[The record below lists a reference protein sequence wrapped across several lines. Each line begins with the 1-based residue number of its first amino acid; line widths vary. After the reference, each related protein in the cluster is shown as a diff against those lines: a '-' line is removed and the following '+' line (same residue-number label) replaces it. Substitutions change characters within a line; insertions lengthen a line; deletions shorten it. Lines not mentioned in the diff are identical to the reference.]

1 MQFRTPS
8 KNNTISN
15 KDIEK
20 EFKNL
25 RKELL
30 DLTLRNPL
38 LNFKPRNRNLTIINQ
53 SPMNAYKIL
62 VLENKRMYFSPNKA
76 ETKKS
81 RAHTFIDQ
89 TKEFLSSETDKTLK
103 ADLTPSELQR
113 RLFYIDQQS
122 KTMVQEQGY
131 NILYIALGFI
141 EWIDKKKPRQKNLAP
156 LILIPVA
163 LERKK
168 VGNSF
173 SLSWTGEDIQNNI
186 SIQAKLREAG
196 IELPKFE
203 QTSYIEGVN
212 QYLADVK

>member
-38 LNFKPRNRNLTIINQ
+38 LSFKARNRNLSIINQ
-53 SPMNAYKIL
+53 TPMNAYKIL
-62 VLENKRMYFSPNKA
+62 VLENKKMYFSPNKA

-89 TKEFLSSETDKTLK
+89 TKEFLSSESDKTLK
-103 ADLTPSELQR
+103 ADLTPSELQK

-141 EWIDKKKPRQKNLAP
+141 EWIENVRRLEIHFHYPGLEKTFKTTSQFKLNCVKQVLSFLNLSKPHTL
-156 LILIPVA
+156 
-163 LERKK
+163 K
-168 VGNSF
+168 V
-173 SLSWTGEDIQNNI
+173 
-186 SIQAKLREAG
+186 
-196 IELPKFE
+196 
-203 QTSYIEGVN
+203 
-212 QYLADVK
+212 